1 MLVHIHIAPDR
12 ARCHTPPVYDDLPAE
27 LFDFHHSLLVD
38 EVRTTGFLRAL
49 LQQIRP
55 GDVVVDLGTGTG
67 ILSMFA
73 VIAGASRVYAIEHG
87 PMAEVAREIA
97 RRNGVENRVTII
109 TDWST
114 EATLPEL
121 ADVLITETIG
131 NIGFEEGILTWVLD
145 ATKRLLKP
153 DGTIVPERIS
163 LVAAAVE
170 SRHDYAEIAR
180 LRRPVH
186 ELDFSALTNLA
197 THSILWTD
205 LSPVSVV
212 TKPATV
218 TSVDL
223 AAIEHQDVAGSI
235 TVNARRDALVHG
247 IGCWFV
253 AEIAPGIS
261 MSNQPPTATP
271 SWDQGFLPL
280 LEPLHVEAGDPLTIE
295 IQSGAGC
302 SRWGWSLGLGEV
314 AALTWTT
321 SMTPLTPP
329 PRGPSVAVW

>member
-1 MLVHIHIAPDR
+1 MLVRIHIAPDR
-12 ARCHTPPVYDDLPAE
+12 ARCHTPAVYDDLPAE

-38 EVRTTGFLRAL
+38 EVRTTSFLRAL

-67 ILSMFA
+67 VLSMFA

-87 PMAEVAREIA
+87 PMAEVARDIA
-97 RRNGVENRVTII
+97 RRNGVDNRVTII
-109 TDWST
+109 NDWST

-121 ADVLITETIG
+121 ADVLVTETIG

-170 SRHDYAEIAR
+170 SRDDYAKIAR

-186 ELDFSALTNLA
+186 ELDFSALSDLA
-197 THSILWTD
+197 SHSILWTD

-212 TKPATV
+212 TEPAIV

-223 AAIEHQDVAGSI
+223 AAIEHLDVAGSI

-271 SWDQGFLPL
+271 SWDQGLLPL
-280 LEPLHVEAGDPLTIE
+280 PEPLQVEAGDRLTIE
-295 IQSGAGC
+295 IQSGGGC
-302 SRWGWSLGLGEV
+302 SRWGWSLGLGE
-314 AALTWTT
+314 AAPLTWTT

-329 PRGPSVAVW
+329 PRGSSVAAW

>member
-1 MLVHIHIAPDR
+1 
-12 ARCHTPPVYDDLPAE
+12 
-27 LFDFHHSLLVD
+27 
-38 EVRTTGFLRAL
+38 
-49 LQQIRP
+49 
-55 GDVVVDLGTGTG
+55 
-67 ILSMFA
+67 
-73 VIAGASRVYAIEHG
+73 
-87 PMAEVAREIA
+87 MAEVAREIA

-121 ADVLITETIG
+121 ADVLVTETIG

-170 SRHDYAEIAR
+170 SRHDYAKIAR

-212 TKPATV
+212 TEPATV

-271 SWDQGFLPL
+271 SWNHGFLPL
-280 LEPLHVEAGDPLTIE
+280 LEPLQVEAGDPLTIE

-302 SRWGWSLGLGEV
+302 SRWGWSLGLGEA

-329 PRGPSVAVW
+329 PRGPSFAVW

>member
-1 MLVHIHIAPDR
+1 MPARIHVASDR
-12 ARCHTPPVYDDLPAE
+12 TRCHTPAVYDDLPAE

-38 EVRTTGFLRAL
+38 EVRTTSFLRAL

-55 GDVVVDLGTGTG
+55 GDVVVDVGAGTGV
-67 ILSMFA
+67 LSMFA

-109 TDWST
+109 NDWST

-121 ADVLITETIG
+121 ADVLVTETIG

-170 SRHDYAEIAR
+170 SRHDYAEIAH
-180 LRRPVH
+180 LRQPVH
-186 ELDFSALTNLA
+186 ELDFSALSDLA

-212 TKPATV
+212 TEAATV

-235 TVNARRDALVHG
+235 TVNARRDALVQG

-253 AEIAPGIS
+253 ADIAPGIS

-271 SWDQGFLPL
+271 SWNQGFLPL
-280 LEPLHVEAGDPLTIE
+280 PEPLNVEAEDPLTIE

-302 SRWGWSLGLGEV
+302 SRWGWSLGVGQE

-321 SMTPLTPP
+321 SLTPLTSPL
-329 PRGPSVAVW
+329 RGPSVAAW